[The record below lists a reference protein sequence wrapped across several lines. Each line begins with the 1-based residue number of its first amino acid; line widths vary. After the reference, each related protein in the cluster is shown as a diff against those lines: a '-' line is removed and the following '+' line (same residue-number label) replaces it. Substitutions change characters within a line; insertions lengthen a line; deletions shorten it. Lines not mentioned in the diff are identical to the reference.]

1 MNPISIQKRDGGE
14 EAWNIDK
21 LIASIGKA
29 FIPIKEAET
38 VAQQVTAWATERAK
52 QGKIVSSEI
61 RDKVIEELAKIDPV
75 ASENY
80 KVFKK

>member
-1 MNPISIQKRDGGE
+1 MDSITIQKRDGGE
-14 EAWNIDK
+14 EQWNIDK

-29 FIPIKEAET
+29 FIPIKDAEMI
-38 VAQQVTAWATERAK
+38 AQQVTDWAKERSK
-52 QGKIVSSEI
+52 DGIILTSEI
-61 RDKVIEELAKIDPV
+61 RDKVIEELSKIDTV